1 MTNPRQSTIR
11 TAQDHFRTAKEQV
24 IYALAATELGEL
36 PKLMKEIQTDIT
48 AKTRS
53 KKRDI
58 IVLVGLR
65 G

>member
-1 MTNPRQSTIR
+1 MTNPSQPTIR
-11 TAQDHFRTAKEQV
+11 TAQDQFRTAKEQV
-24 IYALAATELGEL
+24 IYALSAAELGEL
-36 PKLMKEIQTDIT
+36 PKLMKEMQTDIT

-53 KKRDI
+53 RKRDV